1 MAQYNLGQNRL
12 ADWPTLSLT
21 LLLDIPDLPQF
32 DSATPAAW
40 TLLDGANAI
49 LRTGVGPLDTLP
61 RAERVIALA
70 PVGRLLWIETALPPV
85 APAKRN
91 ALLRYAIEDKLT
103 IDPSTVHAVILGNSG
118 NSGNSGHSGKADH
131 VVAAIDRTWLVGV
144 LQWLTRGG
152 LPADNLISGAT
163 GIAVAAGEWAVVLDH
178 THGYAKRADGFVYN
192 LDIGRDREPPF
203 GLTLA
208 LKEARQH
215 QRAPTA
221 LVLHAA
227 PSRDPS
233 PPLDAALCRRWENLL
248 DVPVRLAAPST
259 TLLQA
264 LVAAGKSANLLT
276 GEFAPREALGKWLE
290 ILRPALI
297 AAALIVVL
305 HLAFTLIDNARL
317 NAERGAL
324 EAQMTG
330 LFKTAFPNAQAIV
343 DPPLQMERNLA
354 QMKLERGI
362 ATQAD
367 AQMQLARLTNLLQ
380 ALPGAPPSIQSL
392 TLQGGVATL
401 DAVLNDAAQRA
412 ALTRALE
419 KESGAALGSSTSADA
434 ASATQ
439 SVRIT
444 LRAGG

>member
-1 MAQYNLGQNRL
+1 M
-12 ADWPTLSLT
+12 SLT

-32 DSATPAAW
+32 DAATAAGW
-40 TLLDGANAI
+40 TLVDGANAI
-49 LRTGVGPLDTLP
+49 LRAGVGPLESLP
-61 RAERVIALA
+61 RAEKVIALA

-103 IDPSTVHAVILGNSG
+103 IDPSTVHAVVLGNSQ
-118 NSGNSGHSGKADH
+118 NANH

-144 LQWLTRGG
+144 LQWLTHGG
-152 LPADNLISGAT
+152 LPADSLISSAA

-192 LDIGRDREPPF
+192 LDIGSDREPPF

-221 LVLHAA
+221 LVLQTM

-233 PPLDAALCRRWENLL
+233 PTLDPALSQRWENVLG
-248 DVPVRLAAPST
+248 VPVRLAAPPT
-259 TLLQA
+259 TLAQT
-264 LVAAGKSANLLT
+264 LVAAGKTANLLT
-276 GEFAPREALGKWLE
+276 AEFAPREALGKWLE
-290 ILRPALI
+290 ILKPASI

-305 HLAFTLIDNARL
+305 HVAFTLIENARL
-317 NAERGAL
+317 NAQRIAL
-324 EAQMTG
+324 EQQMTQI
-330 LFKTAFPNAQAIV
+330 FKAAFPKAQAIV

-380 ALPGAPPSIQSL
+380 VLPGAPPLIQSL
-392 TLQGGVATL
+392 TLKGGVATL
-401 DAVLNDAAQRA
+401 DAVLGDAAQRA

-419 KESGAALGSSTSADA
+419 KVSGATLGSSTSADV
-434 ASATQ
+434 ASAVQT
-439 SVRIT
+439 VRIT